1 MKKAGTGLAFVDGRS
16 LAARDNVNVVDDV
29 KRFASQQDLALY
41 ISDVTLQMR
50 NLARAADMHFLAYLL
65 EMAFQEAFD
74 IGNGGRPRSSQDA

>member
-1 MKKAGTGLAFVDGRS
+1 MKKSGTGLAYMDGRS
-16 LAARDNVNVVDDV
+16 LAVRENEDIAEDIG
-29 KRFASQQDLALY
+29 RFASRQELALY

-74 IGNGGRPRSSQDA
+74 IGNGRRGQKGADA